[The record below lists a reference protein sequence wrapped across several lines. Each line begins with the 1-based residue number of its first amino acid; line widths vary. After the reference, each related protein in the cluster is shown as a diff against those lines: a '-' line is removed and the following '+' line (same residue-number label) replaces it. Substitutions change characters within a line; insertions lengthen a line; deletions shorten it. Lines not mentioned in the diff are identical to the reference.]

1 MCFPKSTVSDPSS
14 YQRKE
19 KGMGNSAG
27 TGPKNEEAGEGPE
40 PGNKSRTDSEGSR
53 KEEIITYEEDNDSLE
68 GDPGEPGEGSLR
80 PGILHREMSAPVE
93 KQERTGL
100 IPKEPYYRN
109 AYKQHGLIAAILV
122 VIGIPALIFIA
133 GNIAV
138 SSGILPARARD
149 IVTGVLFLAAVT
161 VLMTAKS

>member
-1 MCFPKSTVSDPSS
+1 MSEERERGILF
-14 YQRKE
+14 R
-19 KGMGNSAG
+19 GMGNSAG

-53 KEEIITYEEDNDSLE
+53 KEEIITYNDSLE

-80 PGILHREMSAPVE
+80 PEILHREMPAPVDI
-93 KQERTGL
+93 QERTGL
-100 IPKEPYYRN
+100 VPKEPYYRN

-149 IVTGVLFLAAVT
+149 IVTGVLFLAAAA
-161 VLMTAKS
+161 VLITAKR

>member
-1 MCFPKSTVSDPSS
+1 MNEERERGIPF
-14 YQRKE
+14 R
-19 KGMGNSAG
+19 GMGNSAG
-27 TGPKNEEAGEGPE
+27 TGSKNEEAGEGPE

-68 GDPGEPGEGSLR
+68 DGPGEPGEGSLR
-80 PGILHREMSAPVE
+80 PGILHREMPAPVD

-109 AYKQHGLIAAILV
+109 AYKRHGLIAAILV

-149 IVTGVLFLAAVT
+149 IVMGVLFLAAVT

>member
-1 MCFPKSTVSDPSS
+1 MSEERERGILF
-14 YQRKE
+14 R
-19 KGMGNSAG
+19 GMGNSAG
-27 TGPKNEEAGEGPE
+27 TDLKNEEAGEGPE

-53 KEEIITYEEDNDSLE
+53 KEEIITYEGHNDSLE
-68 GDPGEPGEGSLR
+68 GDPGEPVEGSQR
-80 PGILHREMSAPVE
+80 HGILHREMPAPVDI
-93 KQERTGL
+93 QERTGL
-100 IPKEPYYRN
+100 VPKEPYYRN

>member
-1 MCFPKSTVSDPSS
+1 MSEERERGILF
-14 YQRKE
+14 R
-19 KGMGNSAG
+19 GMGNSAG

-68 GDPGEPGEGSLR
+68 GSLR
-80 PGILHREMSAPVE
+80 PGILHREMPAPVDI
-93 KQERTGL
+93 QERTGL
-100 IPKEPYYRN
+100 VPKEPYYRN

-149 IVTGVLFLAAVT
+149 IVTGVLFLAAAA
-161 VLMTAKS
+161 VLITAKR